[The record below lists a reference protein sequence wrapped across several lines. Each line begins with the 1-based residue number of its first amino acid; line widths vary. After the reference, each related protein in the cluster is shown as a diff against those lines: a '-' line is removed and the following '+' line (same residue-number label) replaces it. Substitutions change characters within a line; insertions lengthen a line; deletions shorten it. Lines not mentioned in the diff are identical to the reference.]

1 MSPRTP
7 GKANPPGAGT
17 EPELEE
23 PKLSKPPRVRMH
35 QVESPPTAP
44 DFDVDVYL
52 VLDDFG
58 IIGRAYREAHET
70 QTDRETV
77 IQNLLSGEY
86 NNPVRVVCFNTA
98 QGSSRDA
105 TLEIARE
112 IQERA
117 NRHGLELS
125 SGIREFIEYEIAR
138 EKRREAA
145 YHPLASTTRP
155 D

>member
-7 GKANPPGAGT
+7 GKNPPGAGS

-23 PKLSKPPRVRMH
+23 PKLSKPSRERMH

-44 DFDVDVYL
+44 AFDADVYL

-58 IIGRAYREAHET
+58 TIGRAYRETDER

-77 IQNLLSGEY
+77 IQNFLSVEY

-105 TLEIARE
+105 TLEIVRE

-117 NRHGLELS
+117 SRQGLELS
-125 SGIREFIEYEIAR
+125 RGLRDFIDYEIAR
-138 EKRREAA
+138 ETRREAA
-145 YHPLASTTRP
+145 NHSSSSSIRA

>member
-1 MSPRTP
+1 MR
-7 GKANPPGAGT
+7 K
-17 EPELEE
+17 
-23 PKLSKPPRVRMH
+23 
-35 QVESPPTAP
+35 VESPPTAP

-58 IIGRAYREAHET
+58 TIGRAYREADET

-98 QGSSRDA
+98 QGLSRDP
-105 TLEIARE
+105 TLEVARE
-112 IQERA
+112 IQDRA
-117 NRHGLELS
+117 SRDGIELS
-125 SGIREFIEYEIAR
+125 RGLRDFVDYEVAR
-138 EKRREAA
+138 
-145 YHPLASTTRP
+145 

>member
-1 MSPRTP
+1 MR
-7 GKANPPGAGT
+7 N
-17 EPELEE
+17 
-23 PKLSKPPRVRMH
+23 
-35 QVESPPTAP
+35 VESPPTAP
-44 DFDVDVYL
+44 GFDINVYL

-58 IIGRAYREAHET
+58 TIGRAYREADET
-70 QTDRETV
+70 QTGRETV
-77 IQNLLSGEY
+77 IQCLLSGEY

-117 NRHGLELS
+117 SRHGLELS
-125 SGIREFIEYEIAR
+125 RGLRDFIEYEIAR

-145 YHPLASTTRP
+145 NQSCASPTRVE
-155 D
+155 

>member
-7 GKANPPGAGT
+7 GKNPPGAGS

-23 PKLSKPPRVRMH
+23 PKLSKPSRERMRK
-35 QVESPPTAP
+35 VESPPTAP
-44 DFDVDVYL
+44 AFDADVYL

-58 IIGRAYREAHET
+58 TIGRAYRETDER

-77 IQNLLSGEY
+77 IQNFLSVEY

-105 TLEIARE
+105 TLEIVRE

-117 NRHGLELS
+117 SRHGLELS
-125 SGIREFIEYEIAR
+125 RGLRDFIEYEIAR

-145 YHPLASTTRP
+145 TFRAVSR
-155 D
+155 

>member
-1 MSPRTP
+1 MSPRTQ
-7 GKANPPGAGT
+7 GKIPPGAGS

-23 PKLSKPPRVRMH
+23 PKLSKPSRERMH

-44 DFDVDVYL
+44 AFDADVYL

-58 IIGRAYREAHET
+58 TIGRAYREADET

-77 IQNLLSGEY
+77 IQNFLAGEY

-98 QGSSRDA
+98 QGSSHDA
-105 TLEIARE
+105 TLEIVRE

-117 NRHGLELS
+117 NRHRFELS
-125 SGIREFIEYEIAR
+125 QGLRDFIEYEIAR
-138 EKRREAA
+138 EKRREAGS
-145 YHPLASTTRP
+145 HSLV
-155 D
+155 

>member
-1 MSPRTP
+1 MR
-7 GKANPPGAGT
+7 KI
-17 EPELEE
+17 
-23 PKLSKPPRVRMH
+23 
-35 QVESPPTAP
+35 ESPPTAP

-58 IIGRAYREAHET
+58 TIGRAYREADET
-70 QTDRETV
+70 QTGRETV
-77 IQNLLSGEY
+77 IRNLLSGEY

-117 NRHGLELS
+117 DRNGLELS
-125 SGIREFIEYEIAR
+125 QGLRDFIEYEFAR
-138 EKRREAA
+138 ERRRKAA
-145 YHPLASTTRP
+145 TL
-155 D
+155 

>member
-1 MSPRTP
+1 MSLRTP
-7 GKANPPGAGT
+7 GKNPPGAGS

-23 PKLSKPPRVRMH
+23 PKISKPSRERMRK
-35 QVESPPTAP
+35 VESPPTAP
-44 DFDVDVYL
+44 AFDADVYL

-58 IIGRAYREAHET
+58 TIGRAYREADET

-77 IQNLLSGEY
+77 IQYFLAGEY

-105 TLEIARE
+105 TLEIVQE

-117 NRHGLELS
+117 SRHGLELS
-125 SGIREFIEYEIAR
+125 RGLRDFIEYEIAR

-145 YHPLASTTRP
+145 AFRAMSR
-155 D
+155 

>member
-1 MSPRTP
+1 
-7 GKANPPGAGT
+7 
-17 EPELEE
+17 
-23 PKLSKPPRVRMH
+23 
-35 QVESPPTAP
+35 
-44 DFDVDVYL
+44 
-52 VLDDFG
+52 
-58 IIGRAYREAHET
+58 
-70 QTDRETV
+70 
-77 IQNLLSGEY
+77 LLSGEY
-86 NNPVRVVCFNTA
+86 NNSIRVVCFNTG

>member
-1 MSPRTP
+1 MSPRTL
-7 GKANPPGAGT
+7 GKNPPGAGS

-23 PKLSKPPRVRMH
+23 PKLSKPSRERMRK
-35 QVESPPTAP
+35 VESPPTAP
-44 DFDVDVYL
+44 AFDADVYL

-58 IIGRAYREAHET
+58 TIGRAYREANET

-77 IQNLLSGEY
+77 IQNFLSGEY

-105 TLEIARE
+105 TLEIVQE

-117 NRHGLELS
+117 SRHGLELS
-125 SGIREFIEYEIAR
+125 RGLRDFIEYEIAR
-138 EKRREAA
+138 DKA
-145 YHPLASTTRP
+145 PNGS
-155 D
+155 

>member
-1 MSPRTP
+1 MSPRTL
-7 GKANPPGAGT
+7 GKNPPGAGS

-23 PKLSKPPRVRMH
+23 PKLSKPSRERMRK
-35 QVESPPTAP
+35 VESPPTAP
-44 DFDVDVYL
+44 AFDADVYL

-58 IIGRAYREAHET
+58 TIGRAYREADET

-86 NNPVRVVCFNTA
+86 NNPIRVVCFNTA
-98 QGSSRDA
+98 HGLSRDA
-105 TLEIARE
+105 TLEIVRE

-117 NRHGLELS
+117 NRHGHELS
-125 SGIREFIEYEIAR
+125 QGLRDFIEYEIAR

-145 YHPLASTTRP
+145 TFRAVSR
-155 D
+155 

>member
-1 MSPRTP
+1 MR
-7 GKANPPGAGT
+7 K
-17 EPELEE
+17 
-23 PKLSKPPRVRMH
+23 
-35 QVESPPTAP
+35 VESPPTAP

-52 VLDDFG
+52 VLDEFG
-58 IIGRAYREAHET
+58 TIGRAYREADEM

-77 IQNLLSGEY
+77 IQYLLSGEY

-105 TLEIARE
+105 TLEIVRE

-117 NRHGLELS
+117 SRHGLELS
-125 SGIREFIEYEIAR
+125 RGLRDFIEYEIAR

-145 YHPLASTTRP
+145 TFRAMSR
-155 D
+155 

>member
-1 MSPRTP
+1 MSPSTP
-7 GKANPPGAGT
+7 GKIPPGAGS

-23 PKLSKPPRVRMH
+23 PRLSKPWRERMH

-58 IIGRAYREAHET
+58 TIGRAYREADET
-70 QTDRETV
+70 RTDRETV
-77 IQNLLSGEY
+77 IQNFLSGEY

-98 QGSSRDA
+98 HGSSRDA
-105 TLEIARE
+105 TLEIVRE

-117 NRHGLELS
+117 SRDGLELS
-125 SGIREFIEYEIAR
+125 RGLQDFIEYEISR
-138 EKRREAA
+138 EERRQAA
-145 YHPLASTTRP
+145 NHSATS

>member
-1 MSPRTP
+1 MSLRIP
-7 GKANPPGAGT
+7 GKNPPGAGS

-23 PKLSKPPRVRMH
+23 PKLSKPSRGRMRK
-35 QVESPPTAP
+35 VASPPTAP
-44 DFDVDVYL
+44 AFDADVYL

-58 IIGRAYREAHET
+58 TIGRAYREADET

-77 IQNLLSGEY
+77 IQNLLAGEY

-98 QGSSRDA
+98 QGASRDA
-105 TLEIARE
+105 TLEIVRE
-112 IQERA
+112 IQDRA

-125 SGIREFIEYEIAR
+125 PGLRDFIDYEIAR
-138 EKRREAA
+138 EMRRETA
-145 YHPLASTTRP
+145 YRSQT